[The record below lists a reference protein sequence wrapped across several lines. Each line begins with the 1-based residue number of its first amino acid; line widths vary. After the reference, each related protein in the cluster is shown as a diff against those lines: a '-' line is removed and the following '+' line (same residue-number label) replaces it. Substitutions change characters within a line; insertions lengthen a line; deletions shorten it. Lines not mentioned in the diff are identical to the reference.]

1 MGSQKGNAARSKNR
15 ASSSRFN
22 AYLLQSFDYLH
33 IYSFVTYFSIF
44 DFIFFQKNHI
54 SMASA
59 LAPTGGPVVGF
70 GGYLGSSKIET
81 SVSSTSAEESQ
92 SLSVN
97 FDIL

>member
-1 MGSQKGNAARSKNR
+1 
-15 ASSSRFN
+15 
-22 AYLLQSFDYLH
+22 
-33 IYSFVTYFSIF
+33 
-44 DFIFFQKNHI
+44 
-54 SMASA
+54 MASA

-70 GGYLGSSKIET
+70 GGYLGSSKIEP